1 MRRLSLTIALVLLST
16 PLVRAQVVVTD
27 PAVTI
32 RNSVTAA
39 LNEYLQRL
47 HEQQSARLLQ
57 MAQRLSQLTDLA

>member
-16 PLVRAQVVVTD
+16 LLVRAQVVVTD

-47 HEQQSARLLQ
+47 HGQQSARLLQ